1 MADGTWMATLVIVFR
16 ETLEAGLI
24 VGIVL
29 TVLARLKAWRYSGY
43 VWASVAVAVA
53 ASFLVGWVLSVS
65 TESVQGRWETIIE
78 GVISLVAC
86 GVLTYMVFWMDK
98 QGKRIKPEIEHK
110 MEDAVSRRELVA
122 IIMLPFLSVFRE
134 GAETVLFLKGVAY
147 QSGAAASWLGGL
159 LGAGLAVGVTA
170 AIFVG
175 GRKIQLKALF
185 RSTGVVLL
193 LIAAGLLAYGIHE
206 LQELGWIPM
215 IVYPVWDINPIL
227 NEKEGFGAFMK
238 ALFGY
243 NGNPSLIEVIAYLS
257 YILGISWALRRIGV
271 GMSNPPSSPKGPSGS
286 PSAARR
292 RKPEAMV
299 V

>member
-1 MADGTWMATLVIVFR
+1 MADGALMATLVIVFR

-43 VWASVAVAVA
+43 VWASTVAAVA
-53 ASFLVGWVLSVS
+53 ASFLVGWILSVS

-122 IIMLPFLSVFRE
+122 IVMLPFLSVFRE
-134 GAETVLFLKGVAY
+134 GVETVLFLKGVAY
-147 QSGAAASWLGGL
+147 QSGAAASWWGGL
-159 LGAGLAVGVTA
+159 LGAGLAVGVTV

-185 RSTGVVLL
+185 RSTGVLLL

-206 LQELGWIPM
+206 LQELGWIPV
-215 IVYPVWDINPIL
+215 ILYPVWDINPIL
-227 NEKEGFGAFMK
+227 NEKEGIGAFLK

-243 NGNPSLIEVIAYLS
+243 NGNPSLIEVIAYFS
-257 YILGISWALRRIGV
+257 YILGISWILRRV
-271 GMSNPPSSPKGPSGS
+271 GDGTNAQSS
-286 PSAARR
+286 
-292 RKPEAMV
+292 
-299 V
+299 